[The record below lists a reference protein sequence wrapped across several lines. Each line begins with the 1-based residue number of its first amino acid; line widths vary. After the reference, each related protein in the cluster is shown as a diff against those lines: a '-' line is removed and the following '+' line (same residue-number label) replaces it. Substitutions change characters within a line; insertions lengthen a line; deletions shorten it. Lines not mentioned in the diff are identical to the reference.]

1 VTEDSQNRVRGYGPF
16 PEGAE
21 PTEQIPVQDTGDQA
35 IPSPLPR
42 SAEAGHDPDSSPE
55 ESQVGPRSQ
64 SPPPTGIYESQAAP
78 WIPSPGPPPTL
89 GPPAP
94 TSSTDHYRAMSPSI
108 SGAPISA
115 AGSSPAAQ
123 DPFSAGPPSSA
134 ISSSTHPNYGPF
146 HNGPDSAP
154 SNDAPDEYGL
164 STPPGRRIEPSP
176 PPQKSRLLLGL
187 AAGLLTGL
195 LLFGTAGWLTAR
207 ATATTDEPA
216 KTPTTLG
223 VFEQNQIKINGADFQ
238 GTTLTPLA
246 RGWLPYVATCNRS
259 GTPGGPALSPGEK
272 ARVRCTLDG
281 MSAIFIQYNDIKDRD
296 KARAALDKQAGGATT
311 LTPGA
316 APPTQRQTPSKRT
329 TGNYVEYAY
338 RVTERGTTRTV
349 SGIWWD
355 DAKTPVAGYLLA
367 YWKEGVGRSWG
378 PMRDLWSRYA

>member
-1 VTEDSQNRVRGYGPF
+1 M
-16 PEGAE
+16 
-21 PTEQIPVQDTGDQA
+21 
-35 IPSPLPR
+35 
-42 SAEAGHDPDSSPE
+42 
-55 ESQVGPRSQ
+55 
-64 SPPPTGIYESQAAP
+64 SPP
-78 WIPSPGPPPTL
+78 
-89 GPPAP
+89 
-94 TSSTDHYRAMSPSI
+94 I

-115 AGSSPAAQ
+115 ASPSPAAQ
-123 DPFSAGPPSSA
+123 DPFSADRSSSA
-134 ISSSTHPNYGPF
+134 TPSSTHPNYGPF
-146 HNGPDSAP
+146 QNGPDS
-154 SNDAPDEYGL
+154 APDEYGL

-207 ATATTDEPA
+207 ATAETTEAPT
-216 KTPTTLG
+216 TPTTLG
-223 VFEQNQIKINGADFQ
+223 VFEQNQIKINSADFQ
-238 GTTLTPLA
+238 GTTLTPIA

-259 GTPGGPALSPGEK
+259 GTPGGPALSTGEK

-281 MSAIFIQYNDIKDRD
+281 MSAIFIQYKDIKDRD
-296 KARAALDKQAGGATT
+296 KARATLDKQAADAST

-316 APPTQRQTPSKRT
+316 AAPTQRQTPSKRT
-329 TGNYVEYAY
+329 TGDYVEYAY

-367 YWKEGVGRSWG
+367 YWKEGVGQSWD